1 LEERIFEM
9 VKRWY
14 AENAEYEWTRLEQD
28 AYHMLEFIVT
38 MHFLDKHLPKRG
50 LILDAGGGP
59 GRYTIELAKRGY
71 DLVLLDISPE
81 LLNIARREIKRA
93 VVEENVKQIIEGS
106 ITDLSMFDDET
117 FDAVLCLGGP
127 LNHILS
133 EELREKA
140 AEELVRV
147 AKRGAPIF
155 VSVISRLGLLKTIL
169 VESPGEVVDC
179 EHHLEVGDYIPGLIP
194 RKEVKGFTAAHWFMP
209 EELRELFEGVGVEV
223 IEIAALEGLSSHHR
237 EETNRIY
244 EDKERWSVWVKVIL
258 KTCDHPSIIGCSE
271 HFLLVG
277 RKRER

>member
-1 LEERIFEM
+1 MEERIFEM